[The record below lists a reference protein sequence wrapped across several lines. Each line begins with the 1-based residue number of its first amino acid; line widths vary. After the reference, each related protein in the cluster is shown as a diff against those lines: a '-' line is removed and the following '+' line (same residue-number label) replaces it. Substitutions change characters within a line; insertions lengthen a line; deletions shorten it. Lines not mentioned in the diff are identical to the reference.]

1 MEPEELRL
9 PLNPEA
15 VVVRPVEGNI
25 GAGLIWGILISI
37 PLWISIFGWATGIM
51 R

>member
-9 PLNPEA
+9 PLNQES
-15 VVVRPVEGNI
+15 VVRPAEGNI
-25 GAGLIWGILISI
+25 AAGLMWGVLISI
-37 PLWISIFGWATGIM
+37 PLWISVFGWATGIF

>member
-9 PLNPEA
+9 PLNPESM
-15 VVVRPVEGNI
+15 VRPAEGNI
-25 GAGLIWGILISI
+25 ATGLIWGILISI
-37 PLWISIFGWATGIM
+37 PLWISVFGWVMGIF